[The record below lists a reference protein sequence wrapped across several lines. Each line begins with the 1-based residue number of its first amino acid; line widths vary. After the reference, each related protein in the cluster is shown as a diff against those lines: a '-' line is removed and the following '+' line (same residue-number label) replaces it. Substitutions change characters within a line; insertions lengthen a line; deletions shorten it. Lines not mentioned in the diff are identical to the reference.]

1 MTNSLKGKVAL
12 VTGETTGISR
22 ESAIVFA
29 SAGAKVVV
37 SGRESEKGKETV
49 RLIEQ
54 EGGEATT
61 VKTFSNGVNTKT
73 KPSVAYIVEH
83 TFGCKWMFSILCL
96 LRTGVN
102 RPGILTR
109 SVDGLSSKVLNKQLA
124 KLVDFGIISKTIY
137 PEIPPHVE
145 YKFTEFGLHFIKI
158 LDTIDELEKF
168 RHHQQD

>member
-1 MTNSLKGKVAL
+1 MKATKSNPA
-12 VTGETTGISR
+12 EIISN
-22 ESAIVFA
+22 A
-29 SAGAKVVV
+29 
-37 SGRESEKGKETV
+37 
-49 RLIEQ
+49 
-54 EGGEATT
+54 
-61 VKTFSNGVNTKT
+61 VNTKT

-102 RPGILTR
+102 RPGTITR

-158 LDTIDELEKF
+158 LDTIDELEKS